1 MVKLR
6 LDPVCRLLLRRRRSC
21 PRKWECILISW
32 SRQGNIAC
40 TVLGSSW
47 SSSSMPWRNTLSIMC
62 SVRMWWS
69 SVWISSAK
77 DKQPHHRHT
86 HQNYVT
92 DCTVQ
97 QIAEESCTLRY
108 KDELWL
114 GCSPIDQIC
123 LTAHLKINMAVIS
136 HDGQMD
142 FFFFFHRNLCS
153 LSI

>member
-62 SVRMWWS
+62 NVRMWCS
-69 SVWISSAK
+69 SVWISSVK

-108 KDELWL
+108 KNERWL
-114 GCSPIDQIC
+114 GCSPGLIDRIY
-123 LTAHLKINMAVIS
+123 LIGHLKINMAVIF

-142 FFFFFHRNLCS
+142 F
-153 LSI
+153 